1 MNENENE
8 LNVLD
13 AIEQRMDD
21 LKKTVTNGSEEVTAN
36 SSWLDIILQLSN
48 YDDFK
53 QNLVKYGRFT
63 DEESA
68 YLQSLPAYKDIISA
82 NPISDANVYIQ
93 RFMEEIP
100 IVVFTVETEK
110 KELWNLDILVYN
122 DYPYPMFTIINYRK
136 EVSILNSVPQ
146 IPGHNCHLVAIS
158 YAPQGYMSF

>member
-8 LNVLD
+8 FSVLN
-13 AIEQRMDD
+13 AIKQRMGD
-21 LKKTVTNGSEEVTAN
+21 LKKTVTYGKEVTAN

-53 QNLVKYGRFT
+53 QNLVNSGRFT

-93 RFMEEIP
+93 KFMEEIP
-100 IVVFTVETEK
+100 IVVYTIETEK
-110 KELWNLDILVYN
+110 KELQNLDILVYN

-146 IPGHNCHLVAIS
+146 RRGYNCHIVAVI
-158 YAPQGYMSF
+158 YDPKGYMPF